1 MQKPF
6 WCPSELRQEESRLLW
21 VCGVHESELS
31 PLLAPGLQIK
41 DEMPQMNRLKPF
53 PQQG

>member
-1 MQKPF
+1 MQKPI
-6 WCPSELRQEESRLLW
+6 WCPSELRQEESHLLW
-21 VCGVHESELS
+21 LCGVHESELS

-41 DEMPQMNRLKPF
+41 DETPQMNRLKPF